1 MEGKMSGKHVR
12 TGAEERIN
20 CEDCKGTCIVPN
32 TEFVDCGECGGVP
45 NVCDVCEGGGQLE
58 GDDGFAE
65 DCHKCSGSGKRRYK
79 CKPCGGTGKI
89 EREGDGTPCHE
100 CMDMGSA
107 CSFCEEFECSGSP
120 YCQNCNE
127 CGHSCSCPEGQ
138 RIEAE
143 F

>member
-1 MEGKMSGKHVR
+1 MTGKYVR
-12 TGAEERIN
+12 TGNEKRID
-20 CEDCKGTCIVPN
+20 CEDCNGTCIVPN
-32 TEFVDCGECGGVP
+32 TEEVGCEECGGEPV
-45 NVCDVCEGGGQLE
+45 VCDVCEGDKYVE

-65 DCHKCSGSGKRRYK
+65 DCPKCGGTGERKSACR
-79 CKPCGGTGKI
+79 PCRGTGKI

-107 CSFCEEFECSGSP
+107 CSFCEDWECSGSP

-127 CGHSCSCPEGQ
+127 CGYSCSCPEDQ

-143 F
+143 L